1 MEDDEAFPSFALI
14 RFIISDNPYSN
25 QAIPKK
31 TTNISKPIWIIVRV
45 YSDITRFF
53 SIMATK
59 KDPKIRV
66 LSVHLYEN

>member
-14 RFIISDNPYSN
+14 RFIISDNPFSN

-31 TTNISKPIWIIVRV
+31 TTNISKFIWAIVRV
-45 YSDITRFF
+45 YSNRRTIFP
-53 SIMATK
+53 IMATK

-66 LSVHLYEN
+66 P